1 MKKIFAI
8 ALALVMVLSMASAFA
23 AATLPGSCSW
33 GSWDCPT
40 TTVKCGIAKAEV
52 VQYTLTNNCYE
63 PYEISKNCPA
73 VVKGI
78 PVFYAIKVTFE
89 ENVNQNW
96 FEHENT
102 KLVVTTKDLV
112 EYNNNVLNN
121 NGLGRQDKKL
131 SDMVSYNDV
140 KKGGTFWV
148 RSGGNTA
155 PDKLIKETDDNFKL
169 EDIIFTGVAES
180 TSARV
185 CANVAFKYDGKGHD
199 LAFGDYTV
207 YVNQDNTIWVK
218 NATYMVKFIISD
230 GKLARAEV
238 GGANQW
244 GNNEFNPTKTYYGY
258 NKDGLLATKDTNE
271 EIKWES
277 PNCGEAAFLMDVFK
291 TFKFD
296 FSTCITADAIKSFFG
311 WDDDDAFKHCVTWNK
326 NAVALVNPECTIE
339 IPKTGDV
346 SVVAYAVMALV
357 AAAGAMGLKK

>member
-63 PYEISKNCPA
+63 RYEISKNCPA
-73 VVKGI
+73 VVTGI

-102 KLVVTTKDLV
+102 KLVVTTKDLKADK
-112 EYNNNVLNN
+112 NTTN
-121 NGLGRQDKKL
+121 NGLGVDNAKL
-131 SDMVSYNDV
+131 SAFVSYDDV
-140 KKGGTFWV
+140 KKGGTFYMA
-148 RSGGNTA
+148 TA
-155 PDKLIKETDDNFKL
+155 GVTAHKLVKEADFDSATC
-169 EDIIFTGVAES
+169 IYTGVAEK
-180 TSARV
+180 TSAKV
-185 CANVAFKYDGKGHD
+185 CANVAFDFNGIGKD

-207 YVNQDNTIWVK
+207 FVESENVIYIK
-218 NATYMVKFIISD
+218 NKTYMAKLTVSD
-230 GKLARAEV
+230 GKLGKAEIASA
-238 GGANQW
+238 GQW
-244 GNNEFNPTKTYYGY
+244 GNAQFNADKTYYGY
-258 NKDGLLATKDTNE
+258 NKDGLLATLVGDD
-271 EIKWES
+271 EIKWEAQT
-277 PNCGEAAFLMDVFK
+277 CGEAAFLAGVFQ

-296 FSTCITADAIKSFFG
+296 FSTCITKDAIKSFFG

-326 NAVALVNPECTIE
+326 NAVALVNPECQIE